1 MAVVVGHASSPLGRA
16 AIDRAVEEAARRQVP
31 LVLVAHVPRP
41 RTEQAAGEYAGRRTE
56 LEEQVQREAT
66 ALSERGIEC
75 VPVVLPHPTTAAAA
89 LMESAEEHDAD
100 LIVLGIPR
108 RSPVGK
114 LVMGS
119 TAQEVLLGAPCPVLG
134 VKVPA
139 EAEAGR

>member
-1 MAVVVGHASSPLGRA
+1 MTVVVGHATSPLGRA
-16 AIDRAVEEAARRQVP
+16 AIDHAVAEATLRRVP

-41 RTEQAAGEYAGRRTE
+41 RTEQAASEYAGNRSE
-56 LEEQVQREAT
+56 LEEQVQREAG
-66 ALSERGIEC
+66 ALAERGVEC
-75 VPVVLPHPTTAAAA
+75 VPVVLSHPTTAAAA

-134 VKVPA
+134 VKLPPGD
-139 EAEAGR
+139 EDTR